1 MYVQLAIYA
10 VVAFVGFWVGDRVS
24 SGRHEARLADV
35 AVAISESQNAA
46 TERANQA
53 LDAER
58 KRADAAQKS
67 RGAQRALA
75 QGVTHEIARDAD
87 LSCEWR
93 DAHRLRVEQLYHAYG
108 YAPDGSPAGVQ
119 DSLHAAAVHRDAE
132 GAVGGGGVQLGRGLR
147 SPAP

>member
-1 MYVQLAIYA
+1 MYVQLALYA

-24 SGRHEARLADV
+24 SGRYEARLADV

-53 LDAER
+53 LEAER
-58 KRADAAQKS
+58 KRADGAQKARS
-67 RGAQRALA
+67 AQRSVA
-75 QGVTHEIARDAD
+75 QGVIHDVAKDTD

-93 DAHRLRVEQLYHAYG
+93 DSHRVRVERLYHAYG

-119 DSLHAAAVHRDAE
+119 DSLPDASVDRPAS
-132 GAVGGGGVQLGRGLR
+132 GAVGSGSVQLGRGLR